1 MPAPAPGSKL
11 QSSMM
16 QMDSHPSQPQSREF
30 AYDPSLPLFFPI
42 PSSQIHLFPRQKD
55 IATLAR
61 ENVVSAGFYR
71 TESEEEIR
79 KKWEEEKGELT
90 RAWKKRYR
98 EAGKIRRRRGGGDV
112 DS

>member
-1 MPAPAPGSKL
+1 MPVPAPGAKL
-11 QSSMM
+11 QSPII
-16 QMDSHPSQPQSREF
+16 QMDSHPSQPQSREIV
-30 AYDPSLPLFFPI
+30 YDPSLPLFFPI
-42 PSSQIHLFPRQKD
+42 PSSQIHLFPHQKD
-55 IATLAR
+55 IAILAR
-61 ENVVSAGFYR
+61 ENVLSASFYR

-79 KKWEEEKGELT
+79 KKWEEKGELT